1 MRRVFLPWRSCW
13 VYASWRCLCTNVTR
27 LHIEHEFWSWLIF
40 FSLSPPNIECHRKL
54 VLQRGPQCHYS
65 IKHIHLSIQIK
76 YQKMLY
82 SPVGKGTCA
91 YFFTVSNCW
100 VKRRNCLDN
109 VFLLQYIHHSSVSQ
123 TSVVMLTKLCRY
135 FCNSLGS
142 PWIRI
147 RKTTSQNEHPPCQ
160 AREPAHAFC
169 GSHCVYA
176 KFDCVALCKEKSI
189 IGFRVAPQFHISHTV
204 LGGFVS
210 SSVAI
215 ISDRGQVKDRVL
227 LLCERVSCLRSYQ
240 EHRSLEH
247 SRCFTTQ
254 EHAGHRSSHRS
265 STSCRIRGLR
275 FPSNLQP
282 PSTCLD
288 VSIKHMGVPELHEG
302 LLED

>member
-1 MRRVFLPWRSCW
+1 MPGSGPGLLLELL
-13 VYASWRCLCTNVTR
+13 ASHRF
-27 LHIEHEFWSWLIF
+27 HII
-40 FSLSPPNIECHRKL
+40 
-54 VLQRGPQCHYS
+54 
-65 IKHIHLSIQIK
+65 IH
-76 YQKMLY
+76 
-82 SPVGKGTCA
+82 
-91 YFFTVSNCW
+91 
-100 VKRRNCLDN
+100 
-109 VFLLQYIHHSSVSQ
+109 
-123 TSVVMLTKLCRY
+123 VV
-135 FCNSLGS
+135 
-142 PWIRI
+142 
-147 RKTTSQNEHPPCQ
+147 
-160 AREPAHAFC
+160 
-169 GSHCVYA
+169 
-176 KFDCVALCKEKSI
+176 
-189 IGFRVAPQFHISHTV
+189 PQFYISHTV

-247 SRCFTTQ
+247 SRCFHHPGTRGSPVIAPQ
-254 EHAGHRSSHRS
+254 QQRKRRSSHRS